1 MWPFR
6 HTCTHATQLIDFN
19 SSGMSSPMETR
30 KEILKSLKKSLGV
43 GGTLV
48 EGVLEIQG
56 AYAAKTVEALHKK
69 GYVLAKMI
77 GK

>member
-1 MWPFR
+1 
-6 HTCTHATQLIDFN
+6 
-19 SSGMSSPMETR
+19 MSSPMNER
-30 KEILKSLKKSLGV
+30 KGILKELKKALGV

-56 AYAAKTVEALHKK
+56 AYAAKTVEVLHKK
-69 GYVLAKMI
+69 GYLLAKKI

>member
-1 MWPFR
+1 
-6 HTCTHATQLIDFN
+6 
-19 SSGMSSPMETR
+19 METR
-30 KEILKSLKKSLGV
+30 KDILKSLKKSLGV

-56 AYAAKTVEALHKK
+56 AYASKTVEALHKK

>member
-1 MWPFR
+1 
-6 HTCTHATQLIDFN
+6 
-19 SSGMSSPMETR
+19 MSSPMETR

>member
-1 MWPFR
+1 M
-6 HTCTHATQLIDFN
+6 A
-19 SSGMSSPMETR
+19 SPMATR
-30 KEILKSLKKSLGV
+30 KEILKQLKKSLGT

-56 AYAAKTVEALHKK
+56 AYADKAVEVLRKK
-69 GYVLAKMI
+69 GYILAQKI

>member
-1 MWPFR
+1 
-6 HTCTHATQLIDFN
+6 
-19 SSGMSSPMETR
+19 MSSPTNTR
-30 KEILKSLKKSLGV
+30 KGILKDLKKSLGV

-56 AYAAKTVEALHKK
+56 AYADKTVQVLKKK
-69 GYVLAKMI
+69 GYALAKKI

>member
-1 MWPFR
+1 
-6 HTCTHATQLIDFN
+6 
-19 SSGMSSPMETR
+19 MSSPMETR
-30 KEILKSLKKSLGV
+30 KGILKELKKSLGV

-56 AYAAKTVEALHKK
+56 TYADKTVELLRKK
-69 GYVLAKMI
+69 GYELAKKV